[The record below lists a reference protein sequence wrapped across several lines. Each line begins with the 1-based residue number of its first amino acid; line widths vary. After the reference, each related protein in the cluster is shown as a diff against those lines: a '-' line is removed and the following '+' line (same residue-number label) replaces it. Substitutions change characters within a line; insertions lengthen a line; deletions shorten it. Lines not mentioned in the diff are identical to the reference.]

1 MRQDSNLRWTCVDRL
16 TVYCLRPLGNAYIIQ
31 LFQKFGVSLRVV
43 SSSHQPFNCR
53 KTCKLAQRRLCFCSI
68 TETRSLVLIEKPGK
82 LLPDRFWYKLVVG
95 VEPTKGR
102 LQIYCSTVVPHQ
114 HTRQF
119 LIFKKENC

>member
-16 TVYCLRPLGNAYIIQ
+16 TVYCLRPLGNAYIVQ
-31 LFQKFGVSLRVV
+31 LFQKFWRIIVSGFIVT
-43 SSSHQPFNCR
+43 QPFKCP
-53 KTCKLAQRRLCFCSI
+53 KTCILTQRRLYFCSI
-68 TETRSLVLIEKPGK
+68 TETRLLILIEEPEK

-119 LIFKKENC
+119 LIFKKKNC